1 MKMYFKN
8 LIFALAGA
16 LAMTACS
23 NEMEEQLA
31 GGNGGQEVKFTVGIE
46 NLSRTTIAD
55 GTLKTE
61 FVKGDEI
68 GIFAYN
74 GESVV
79 SSNIKY
85 TYNSSGWTSDAA
97 IAAQDGVQL
106 SYYAYYPYSESVTAP
121 SAINV
126 TVNSDQ
132 ATNGFSKDDV
142 LTAQN
147 TEAEAGATSV
157 SLTFAHAMAMVQV
170 SLMEGTTSDANATV
184 TLQSILPVTSVNAK
198 DGSVTAASGAS
209 VGVAMKKAAESLT
222 YRAVVP
228 EQTIK
233 ADSKLLTI
241 VAGGKTFDVTFS
253 ADVKYERGKLLQI
266 TVKKLNAL
274 PDGAEV
280 TIGGAAIDG
289 WTPGENPEGG
299 ETEEVPLIQPFGD
312 NLPLVI
318 TDTQKFGEE
327 SWFQLKQNETT
338 TPGYFDLES
347 DNGTVW
353 GKAAKLTYTSVWDPN
368 VDNGADKPKGKAV
381 NNSYYVA
388 AVGYLHDA
396 AIYTSDTEVYKLT
409 FKAKSNLVKT
419 TVVDGTETPE
429 ELSDAAKVVVTCRNS
444 VDGASFAMSSSSYIS
459 DDVATTTMTV
469 SDLVKDT
476 WKECV
481 AYIHFGKKSE
491 AVGSVTGSKPMVDS
505 ETSDLQKIDIRFY
518 TNNPSSADG
527 EKITA
532 TIFISDVTLEPYIKE

>member
-23 NEMEEQLA
+23 NEMEQQLA
-31 GGNGGQEVKFTVGIE
+31 EGSGNGGQEVKFTVGIE

-85 TYNSSGWTSDAA
+85 TYNGSGWTSDAA

-106 SYYAYYPYSESVTAP
+106 SYYAYYPYSESVTDP

-147 TEAEAGATSV
+147 IEAEAGATSV

-170 SLMEGTTSDANATV
+170 SLMEGTTDDVNATV
-184 TLQSILPVTSVNAK
+184 SLQSILPDTKVNAK
-198 DGSVTAASGAS
+198 DGSVETAAGEA
-209 VGVAMKKAAESLT
+209 VAVAMKKAAESLT

-228 EQTIK
+228 EQTIT
-233 ADSKLLTI
+233 AGSKLLTI

-253 ADVKYERGKLLQI
+253 KNVSYERGKLLQI
-266 TVKKLNAL
+266 KVEALNGL
-274 PDGAEV
+274 PEGATV
-280 TIGGAAIDG
+280 TISGEAIDG
-289 WTPGENPEGG
+289 WIPGEKPEGG

-312 NLPLVI
+312 SLPLVL
-318 TDTQKFGEE
+318 TDTRNFSDEG
-327 SWFQLKQNETT
+327 WFQLKQNETT
-338 TPGYFDLES
+338 TTPGTFALES
-347 DNGTVW
+347 GSETLWEKV
-353 GKAAKLTYTSVWDPN
+353 AKLTYTSVWDPTAN
-368 VDNGADKPKGKAV
+368 DGKGKAV
-381 NNSYYVA
+381 NNSWYVA
-388 AVGYLHDA
+388 AIGYNHVKPIYVEEGNSVYKVTLQIKSNENELGKISPLVFTCKSKNLTDDHYKWSFA
-396 AIYTSDTEVYKLT
+396 ASTNPTSFNKETGATTVSVTPSTSDTWQEYVFYIDFSLISST
-409 FKAKSNLVKT
+409 TGSIPGNNAQNPAKFESS
-419 TVVDGTETPE
+419 
-429 ELSDAAKVVVTCRNS
+429 SDADIESGFDLRIYTNS
-444 VDGASFAMSSSSYIS
+444 AATAAIQSVNASIY
-459 DDVATTTMTV
+459 V
-469 SDLVKDT
+469 SDV
-476 WKECV
+476 
-481 AYIHFGKKSE
+481 I
-491 AVGSVTGSKPMVDS
+491 M
-505 ETSDLQKIDIRFY
+505 
-518 TNNPSSADG
+518 
-527 EKITA
+527 
-532 TIFISDVTLEPYIKE
+532 EPYQE

>member
-1 MKMYFKN
+1 MKMYFKS

-31 GGNGGQEVKFTVGIE
+31 GGNGGQKVKFTVGIE

-85 TYNSSGWTSDAA
+85 TYNGSGWTSDAA

-106 SYYAYYPYSESVTAP
+106 NYYAYYPYSEVTDP

-126 TVNSDQ
+126 TVNTDQ

-147 TEAEAGATSV
+147 TEAEVGATSV

-233 ADSKLLTI
+233 AGSKLLTI
-241 VAGGKTFDVTFS
+241 VAGGKTFDVTFN
-253 ADVKYERGKLLQI
+253 ADVNYERGKLLQI
-266 TVKKLNAL
+266 TVNSLNAL
-274 PDGAEV
+274 PEGKNV
-280 TIGGAAIDG
+280 TISGEAIQG
-289 WTPGENPEGG
+289 WTPGENPGGG
-299 ETEEVPLIQPFGD
+299 EAEEVPLIQP
-312 NLPLVI
+312 I
-318 TDTQKFGEE
+318 TSLAPWKLDTQGFKEEAWFSLVKDETENARAKFEVVDDDSRE
-327 SWFQLKQNETT
+327 WK
-338 TPGYFDLES
+338 
-347 DNGTVW
+347 
-353 GKAAKLTYTSVWDPN
+353 KAAKLTYNVNNES
-368 VDNGADKPKGKAV
+368 VDNSWYK
-381 NNSYYVA
+381 
-388 AVGYLHDA
+388 A
-396 AIYTSDTEVYKLT
+396 AIGYSHISPMVVTDEIYIYKVTAWIKGEACDDASTASKIVFTCKARSSDRYTWSFAAATNAATAMDPS
-409 FKAKSNLVKT
+409 AT
-419 TVVDGTETPE
+419 TVSKTPAIGVWEKFEFYINFTRVSSTIGSGIDGVSMDGNKNVKKFE
-429 ELSDAAKVVVTCRNS
+429 DA
-444 VDGASFAMSSSSYIS
+444 
-459 DDVATTTMTV
+459 V
-469 SDLVKDT
+469 SADYNGFDLRV
-476 WKECV
+476 
-481 AYIHFGKKSE
+481 
-491 AVGSVTGSKPMVDS
+491 
-505 ETSDLQKIDIRFY
+505 Y
-518 TNNPSSADG
+518 TNNSGKKPV
-527 EKITA
+527 IYV
-532 TIFISDVTLEPYIKE
+532 SDVTMEPYQEQ

>member
-85 TYNSSGWTSDAA
+85 TYNGSSGWTSDAA

-106 SYYAYYPYSESVTAP
+106 NYYAYYPYSEFVTAP

-142 LTAQN
+142 LTAKN

-170 SLMEGTTSDANATV
+170 SLMEGTTDDVNATV
-184 TLQSILPVTSVNAK
+184 SLQSILPDTKVNAK
-198 DGSVTAASGAS
+198 DGSVETAAGEA
-209 VGVAMKKAAESLT
+209 VAVAMKKAAESLT

-253 ADVKYERGKLLQI
+253 ADVKYEKGKLLQI
-266 TVKKLNAL
+266 KVEALNGL
-274 PDGAEV
+274 PEGATV
-280 TIGGAAIDG
+280 TISGEAIDG
-289 WTPGENPEGG
+289 WIPGEEPEGG

-312 NLPLVI
+312 NLPSVL
-318 TDTQKFGEE
+318 TDTRNFNDE
-327 SWFQLKQNETT
+327 SWFQLKHATDT
-338 TPGYFDLES
+338 LGTFALES
-347 DNGTVW
+347 GSETLWEKV
-353 GKAAKLTYTSVWDPN
+353 AKLTYTSVWDPTAN
-368 VDNGADKPKGKAV
+368 DGKGKAV
-381 NNSYYVA
+381 NNSWYVA
-388 AVGYLHDA
+388 AIGYNHVKPIYVEEGNSVYKVTLQIKSNENELGKISPLVFTCKSKNLTDDHYKWSFA
-396 AIYTSDTEVYKLT
+396 ASTNPTSFNKETGATTVSVTPSTSDTWQEYVFYIDFSLISST
-409 FKAKSNLVKT
+409 TGSIPGNNAQNPAKFESS
-419 TVVDGTETPE
+419 
-429 ELSDAAKVVVTCRNS
+429 SDADIESGFDLRIYTNS
-444 VDGASFAMSSSSYIS
+444 AATAAIQSVNASIY
-459 DDVATTTMTV
+459 V
-469 SDLVKDT
+469 SDV
-476 WKECV
+476 
-481 AYIHFGKKSE
+481 I
-491 AVGSVTGSKPMVDS
+491 M
-505 ETSDLQKIDIRFY
+505 
-518 TNNPSSADG
+518 
-527 EKITA
+527 
-532 TIFISDVTLEPYIKE
+532 EPYQE

>member
-85 TYNSSGWTSDAA
+85 TYNGSGWTSDAA

-106 SYYAYYPYSESVTAP
+106 SYYAYYPYNASVTDP

-142 LTAQN
+142 LTAKN

-170 SLMEGTTSDANATV
+170 SLMENTTDDANATV
-184 TLQSILPVTSVNAK
+184 SLQSILPDTKVNAK
-198 DGSVTAASGAS
+198 DASVETAAGEA
-209 VGVAMKKAAESLT
+209 VAVAMKKAAESLT

-233 ADSKLLTI
+233 ADSKLLTV
-241 VAGGKTFDVTFS
+241 VAGGKTFNVTFS
-253 ADVKYERGKLLQI
+253 ADVKYEKGKLLQI
-266 TVKKLNAL
+266 TVKSLEAL
-274 PDGAEV
+274 PEGENV
-280 TIGGAAIDG
+280 TIGGEAIEG
-289 WTPGENPEGG
+289 WTPGENPGGG
-299 ETEEVPLIQPFGD
+299 EAEEQPMTLLDLTSLSGFDASTISTYEGNWSSVKIEGD
-312 NLPLVI
+312 
-318 TDTQKFGEE
+318 TDF
-327 SWFQLKQNETT
+327 WFVRNV
-338 TPGYFDLES
+338 
-347 DNGTVW
+347 NNCV
-353 GKAAKLTYTSVWDPN
+353 TYTSEDKESVKTLKLAVNSPYVNRGSWNNDCVGFHSAGIYEKEKYVLTFDMMTDATTSTVGFAITNSDDAKLFQICDGSWKDYQRTVHTFN
-368 VDNGADKPKGKAV
+368 VKDKPNEWVTQTMRFNFALSSATGKSSEVTDFGETLDSEVAKGINLIFYNYTNTA
-381 NNSYYVA
+381 NN
-388 AVGYLHDA
+388 LWLRN
-396 AIYTSDTEVYKLT
+396 IKLT
-409 FKAKSNLVKT
+409 K
-419 TVVDGTETPE
+419 
-429 ELSDAAKVVVTCRNS
+429 
-444 VDGASFAMSSSSYIS
+444 Y
-459 DDVATTTMTV
+459 
-469 SDLVKDT
+469 
-476 WKECV
+476 
-481 AYIHFGKKSE
+481 
-491 AVGSVTGSKPMVDS
+491 VG
-505 ETSDLQKIDIRFY
+505 E
-518 TNNPSSADG
+518 
-527 EKITA
+527 
-532 TIFISDVTLEPYIKE
+532 

>member
-327 SWFQLKQNETT
+327 SWFQMKQNETT

-353 GKAAKLTYTSVWDPN
+353 GKAAKLTYTSVWNPE
-368 VDNGADKPKGKAV
+368 ADKGKGKAV
-381 NNSYYVA
+381 NNSWYVA
-388 AVGYLHDA
+388 AIGYNHVEPIYVEEESSIYKVTLKIKSSENELGKISPLVFTCKSKNLADGHYKWSFA
-396 AIYTSDTEVYKLT
+396 ASTNPTSFNQETGV
-409 FKAKSNLVKT
+409 T
-419 TVVDGTETPE
+419 TVSVTP
-429 ELSDAAKVVVTCRNS
+429 DATDTWQEYTFYIDFSKI
-444 VDGASFAMSSSSYIS
+444 SS
-459 DDVATTTMTV
+459 TV
-469 SDLVKDT
+469 SN
-476 WKECV
+476 WK
-481 AYIHFGKKSE
+481 
-491 AVGSVTGSKPMVDS
+491 
-505 ETSDLQKIDIRFY
+505 RW
-518 TNNPSSADG
+518 
-527 EKITA
+527 
-532 TIFISDVTLEPYIKE
+532 

>member
-85 TYNSSGWTSDAA
+85 TYNGSGWTSDAA

-106 SYYAYYPYSESVTAP
+106 NYYAYYPYSESVTDP

-147 TEAEAGATSV
+147 TTAEAGATSV

-170 SLMEGTTSDANATV
+170 SLMEGTTDDVNATV
-184 TLQSILPVTSVNAK
+184 SLQSILPDTKVNAK
-198 DGSVTAASGAS
+198 DGSVETAAGEA
-209 VGVAMKKAAESLT
+209 VAVAMKKSAESLT

-228 EQTIK
+228 EQTIT
-233 ADSKLLTI
+233 AGSKLLTI
-241 VAGGKTFDVTFS
+241 VAGGKTFDVTFTENVS
-253 ADVKYERGKLLQI
+253 YERGKFLQI
-266 TVKKLNAL
+266 TVKNLNTL

-312 NLPLVI
+312 NLPSVL
-318 TDTQKFGEE
+318 TDTRNFNDE
-327 SWFQLKQNETT
+327 SWFQLKHATDT
-338 TPGYFDLES
+338 LGTFALES
-347 DNGTVW
+347 GSETLWEKV
-353 GKAAKLTYTSVWDPN
+353 AKLTYTSVWDPTAN
-368 VDNGADKPKGKAV
+368 DGKGKAV
-381 NNSYYVA
+381 NNSWYVA
-388 AVGYLHDA
+388 AIGYNHVKPIYVEEGNSVYKVTLQIKSNENELGKISPLVFTCKSKNLTDDHYKWSFA
-396 AIYTSDTEVYKLT
+396 ASTNPTSFNKETGATTVSVTPSTSDTWQEYVFYIDFSLISST
-409 FKAKSNLVKT
+409 TGSIPGNNAQNPAKFESS
-419 TVVDGTETPE
+419 
-429 ELSDAAKVVVTCRNS
+429 SDADIES
-444 VDGASFAMSSSSYIS
+444 GF
-459 DDVATTTMTV
+459 
-469 SDLVKDT
+469 DLR
-476 WKECV
+476 
-481 AYIHFGKKSE
+481 I
-491 AVGSVTGSKPMVDS
+491 
-505 ETSDLQKIDIRFY
+505 Y
-518 TNNPSSADG
+518 TNSAA
-527 EKITA
+527 TA
-532 TIFISDVTLEPYIKE
+532 AIQSVNASIYVSDVTMEPYQEQ

>member
-85 TYNSSGWTSDAA
+85 TYNGSGWTSDAA

-106 SYYAYYPYSESVTAP
+106 NYYAYYPYSESVTDP

-142 LTAQN
+142 LTAKN

-170 SLMEGTTSDANATV
+170 SLMQGTTDDADATV
-184 TLQSILPVTSVNAK
+184 SLQSILPDTKVNAK
-198 DGSVTAASGAS
+198 DGSVETAAGEA
-209 VGVAMKKAAESLT
+209 VAVAMKKSAESLT

-233 ADSKLLTI
+233 VGSKLLTI
-241 VAGGKTFDVTFS
+241 VAGGKTFDVTFN
-253 ADVKYERGKLLQI
+253 ADVEYERGKFLQI
-266 TVKKLNAL
+266 KVEALNGL
-274 PDGAEV
+274 PEGATV
-280 TIGGAAIDG
+280 TISGEAIKG

-299 ETEEVPLIQPFGD
+299 ETEEVPLIQPVGSE
-312 NLPLVI
+312 LPEVL
-318 TDTQKFGEE
+318 TDTRSFTQE
-327 SWFQLKQNETT
+327 SWFKLMNNDGKTSATFEIVDDNLTDWGKAIKLTYDETT
-338 TPGYFDLES
+338 TPNGWYRGTIGYHHTEPMYVEDTYIYKVTAKIKADACDELGTKSKLSFTCKSKDLETT
-347 DNGTVW
+347 DR
-353 GKAAKLTYTSVWDPN
+353 
-368 VDNGADKPKGKAV
+368 
-381 NNSYYVA
+381 
-388 AVGYLHDA
+388 
-396 AIYTSDTEVYKLT
+396 YKW
-409 FKAKSNLVKT
+409 
-419 TVVDGTETPE
+419 
-429 ELSDAAKVVVTCRNS
+429 
-444 VDGASFAMSSSSYIS
+444 SFAMGTSPDACSATLLGVTPQVVGEWESYTFYIDFSKVASTVTSKPELVESSPKDYNGF
-459 DDVATTTMTV
+459 
-469 SDLVKDT
+469 DLRIYTDNK
-476 WKECV
+476 
-481 AYIHFGKKSE
+481 GKKS
-491 AVGSVTGSKPMVDS
+491 VIYV
-505 ETSDLQKIDIRFY
+505 
-518 TNNPSSADG
+518 
-527 EKITA
+527 
-532 TIFISDVTLEPYIKE
+532 SDVTMEPYQEQ

>member
-55 GTLKTE
+55 GTLKTK

-85 TYNSSGWTSDAA
+85 TYNGSGWTSDAA

-106 SYYAYYPYSESVTAP
+106 NYYAYYPYSESVTDP

-142 LTAQN
+142 LTAKN

-170 SLMEGTTSDANATV
+170 SLMENTTDDANATV
-184 TLQSILPVTSVNAK
+184 SLQSILPDTKVNAK
-198 DGSVTAASGAS
+198 DGSVVAATGEPVA
-209 VGVAMKKAAESLT
+209 VAMKKATESLT

-228 EQTIK
+228 EQTIT
-233 ADSKLLTI
+233 ANSKLLTI

-253 ADVKYERGKLLQI
+253 ADVKYEKGKLLQI
-266 TVKKLNAL
+266 KVEALNAL
-274 PDGAEV
+274 PDGAKV
-280 TIGGAAIDG
+280 TIGGEAING
-289 WTPGENPEGG
+289 WTPGEEPEGG
-299 ETEEVPLIQPFGD
+299 ETEEVPLIQKVNDFPE
-312 NLPLVI
+312 VSM
-318 TDTQKFGEE
+318 DTREFTQE
-327 SWFQLKQNETT
+327 SWFQLRNSDGENYAIFDVVDDNSTT
-338 TPGYFDLES
+338 
-347 DNGTVW
+347 W
-353 GKAAKLTYTSVWDPN
+353 GKAIKLTYDETTLANSWYR
-368 VDNGADKPKGKAV
+368 GAIGYHHTEPMYVKDTYIYKVTAKIKAETCDDAGKIVSKLAFTCK
-381 NNSYYVA
+381 SKE
-388 AVGYLHDA
+388 LETTDR
-396 AIYTSDTEVYKLT
+396 YKW
-409 FKAKSNLVKT
+409 
-419 TVVDGTETPE
+419 
-429 ELSDAAKVVVTCRNS
+429 
-444 VDGASFAMSSSSYIS
+444 SFAMGASPDVCTATAFGVTPKEAGTWESCTFYIDFS
-459 DDVATTTMTV
+459 RIASNV
-469 SDLVKDT
+469 SFDASK
-476 WKECV
+476 
-481 AYIHFGKKSE
+481 
-491 AVGSVTGSKPMVDS
+491 VTLS
-505 ETSDLQKIDIRFY
+505 ETTEKDYNGFDLRVY
-518 TNNPSSADG
+518 TNNSGKKPV
-527 EKITA
+527 IY
-532 TIFISDVTLEPYIKE
+532 ISDVTMEPYQE

>member
-23 NEMEEQLA
+23 NEMEQQLA
-31 GGNGGQEVKFTVGIE
+31 EGSGNGGQEVKFTVGIE

-85 TYNSSGWTSDAA
+85 TYNGSGWTSDAA

-106 SYYAYYPYSESVTAP
+106 SYYAYYPYSESVTDP

-142 LTAQN
+142 LTAKN

-170 SLMEGTTSDANATV
+170 SLMEGTTDDVNATV
-184 TLQSILPVTSVNAK
+184 SLQSILPDTKVNAK
-198 DGSVTAASGAS
+198 DGSVETAAGEA
-209 VGVAMKKAAESLT
+209 VAVAMKKAAESLT

-253 ADVKYERGKLLQI
+253 ADVKYEKGKLLQI
-266 TVKKLNAL
+266 KVEALNGL
-274 PDGAEV
+274 PEGATV
-280 TIGGAAIDG
+280 TISGEAIDG
-289 WTPGENPEGG
+289 WIPGEEPEGG
-299 ETEEVPLIQPFGD
+299 ETEEVPLIQP
-312 NLPLVI
+312 I
-318 TDTQKFGEE
+318 TSLAPWELDTQGFKEEAWFSLVKDESENARAKFEVVDDDSRE
-327 SWFQLKQNETT
+327 WK
-338 TPGYFDLES
+338 
-347 DNGTVW
+347 
-353 GKAAKLTYTSVWDPN
+353 KAAKLTYNVNNES
-368 VDNGADKPKGKAV
+368 VDNSWYK
-381 NNSYYVA
+381 
-388 AVGYLHDA
+388 A
-396 AIYTSDTEVYKLT
+396 AIGYSHISPMVVTDEIYIYKVTAWIKGEACDDASTASKIVFTCKARSSDRYTWSFAAATNAAT
-409 FKAKSNLVKT
+409 AMNPSAT
-419 TVVDGTETPE
+419 TVSKTPAIGVWEKFEFYINFTRVSSTIGSGIDGVSKDNNNVKKFE
-429 ELSDAAKVVVTCRNS
+429 DA
-444 VDGASFAMSSSSYIS
+444 
-459 DDVATTTMTV
+459 V
-469 SDLVKDT
+469 SADYNGFDLRV
-476 WKECV
+476 
-481 AYIHFGKKSE
+481 
-491 AVGSVTGSKPMVDS
+491 
-505 ETSDLQKIDIRFY
+505 Y
-518 TNNPSSADG
+518 TNNKGKKPV
-527 EKITA
+527 IY
-532 TIFISDVTLEPYIKE
+532 ISDVTMEPYQEQ